1 MLADTIEVAK
11 WCESEGADAIHVSTG
26 SLFPHPLNPPGDFS
40 FETIATT
47 YDAMIS
53 SGVDA
58 FRNFL
63 LFRYR
68 LLRPIFRWVWFR
80 MKKGLPIEGV
90 SLEEARAIKANV
102 SVPVLNTG
110 GYQTASFVRAGLASG
125 AFDGVAIARSLVA
138 NNDLVRQWA
147 SGRDSPE
154 RPCTYCNKCLLNAP
168 KNPMGCYEL
177 ARFPSRDAMID
188 ELMTIYATRPT
199 LNLPPVAGAQ
209 SAPDALRAR
218 RQPARRGKARWRN
231 GPEVDCHER
240 RTARH
245 LRRNGVAPA
254 AAVSARS
261 GADRA
266 RAVAAGRPGRRRP
279 RRGRP
284 PSASRATARRPIP
297 TSSPISS
304 AARSAPTKAAACRTG
319 SGRRCRGCSPRR
331 STAARDYRAF
341 GFLYRT
347 DDQGR
352 QEDLPIGISKR
363 DYQGVDLVWFNCA
376 VCHTGTYRTSENGA
390 RVTVAGMPSN
400 NLDLY
405 RFIRF
410 VLEAGADER
419 LAPDTLIP
427 AMQAAGAKLG
437 LIERQVWRYYV
448 IPRVREGFIQRR
460 SRLQPFLAEQ
470 AAWGPGR
477 VDTFNPYKLV
487 QMKMA
492 LSAIAPGE
500 RNGASDFPSI
510 FNQKP
515 REGHA
520 IALGRQQPVAG
531 RTQSVGRARRRR
543 HARVRRP
550 RRDRARGGMAR
561 RSSAPAQPA
570 SPSTRPRP
578 SADARCI

>member
-1 MLADTIEVAK
+1 MTTEPPVTYVETELRRRRRYLLVPAVIVLALLLLIGLVVAGLGLVAAK
-11 WCESEGADAIHVSTG
+11 RLTRNSTAAYPDIVAHFERGSIGADEG
-26 SLFPHPLNPPGDFS
+26 SGMPYWVWQALPRLFP
-40 FETIATT
+40 E
-47 YDAMIS
+47 
-53 SGVDA
+53 
-58 FRNFL
+58 
-63 LFRYR
+63 
-68 LLRPIFRWVWFR
+68 
-80 MKKGLPIEGV
+80 
-90 SLEEARAIKANV
+90 
-102 SVPVLNTG
+102 
-110 GYQTASFVRAGLASG
+110 
-125 AFDGVAIARSLVA
+125 AFDGRS
-138 NNDLVRQWA
+138 
-147 SGRDSPE
+147 
-154 RPCTYCNKCLLNAP
+154 
-168 KNPMGCYEL
+168 
-177 ARFPSRDAMID
+177 
-188 ELMTIYATRPT
+188 
-199 LNLPPVAGAQ
+199 
-209 SAPDALRAR
+209 
-218 RQPARRGKARWRN
+218 
-231 GPEVDCHER
+231 
-240 RTARH
+240 
-245 LRRNGVAPA
+245 
-254 AAVSARS
+254 
-261 GADRA
+261 
-266 RAVAAGRPGRRRP
+266 
-279 RRGRP
+279 
-284 PSASRATARRPIP
+284 
-297 TSSPISS
+297 
-304 AARSAPTKAAACRTG
+304 
-319 SGRRCRGCSPRR
+319 
-331 STAARDYRAF
+331 DYRAF

-347 DDQGR
+347 DEQGR

-400 NLDLY
+400 NLDLF

-487 QMKMA
+487 QMKMT
-492 LSAIAPGE
+492 LGAIAPGE

-515 REGHA
+515 REGMQLHWDGNNP
-520 IALGRQQPVAG
+520 IAG

-543 HARVRRP
+543 HAQVRRP

-570 SPSTRPRP
+570 LRRPGRG
-578 SADARCI
+578 